1 MACLFITSLKQH
13 IYYLILMSFIDFI
26 GMGAAYGILLHR
38 LLIFFGAVDVLN
50 GVWKLKKVMVGKQ
63 VHETS

>member
-13 IYYLILMSFIDFI
+13 IYYLILMSFIDCI
-26 GMGAAYGILLHR
+26 GMGAAYGILLN
-38 LLIFFGAVDVLN
+38 LLLFFFGAVDVLN

>member
-1 MACLFITSLKQH
+1 
-13 IYYLILMSFIDFI
+13 MSFIDFI
-26 GMGAAYGILLHR
+26 GMGAAYGILLNR